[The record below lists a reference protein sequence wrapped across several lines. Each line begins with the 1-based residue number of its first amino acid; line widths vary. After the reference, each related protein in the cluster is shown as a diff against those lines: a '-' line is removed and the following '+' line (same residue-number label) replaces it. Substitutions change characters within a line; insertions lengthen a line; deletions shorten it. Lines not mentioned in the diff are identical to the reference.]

1 MAAITWYATSN
12 LASVHQ
18 EMSESDPG
26 TEVYAS
32 PTTGWVVG
40 TGTGNHAGLDSQV
53 ELLAT
58 AFNNTTQPDG
68 TPDTTAGD
76 CLRSTNTY
84 NGTFAAGNWNVH
96 FAVRAQTS
104 GTGQDGRM
112 RCRLLRGANADGS
125 GATEITAAQQQG
137 SIVTDLLTTVTQ
149 VSTATFDPGSFNVTN
164 EYIFVQ
170 IAWERTGNASMSA
183 ADVNLRVGNASGSGA
198 RVISADFTP
207 AAVPTQPG
215 WAGGGWW

>member
-1 MAAITWYATSN
+1 MAALTWYATSN

-18 EMSESDPG
+18 EMSETDPG

-32 PTTGWVVG
+32 PTTGWIVS
-40 TGTGNHAGLDSQV
+40 TGSTNHSELDSQV
-53 ELLAT
+53 ERAAT
-58 AFNNTTQPDG
+58 TFVNTQPPDG
-68 TPDTTAGD
+68 TPNTVSGD

-84 NGTFAAGNWNVH
+84 NGSFAAGNWNVY

-104 GTGQDGRM
+104 ETGQDGRM

-137 SIVTDLLTTVTQ
+137 GLVTDLLIGTTQ
-149 VSTATFDPGSFNVTN
+149 VSTATFDPGSFSVTN

-170 IAWERTGNASMSA
+170 IGWERTGAATMTG
-183 ADVNLRVGNASGSGA
+183 ADVNLRVGNASGTGT
-198 RVISADFTP
+198 RVVSSDFTP
-207 AAVPTQPG
+207 AAVTGPG
-215 WAGGGWW
+215 WTGAGWW